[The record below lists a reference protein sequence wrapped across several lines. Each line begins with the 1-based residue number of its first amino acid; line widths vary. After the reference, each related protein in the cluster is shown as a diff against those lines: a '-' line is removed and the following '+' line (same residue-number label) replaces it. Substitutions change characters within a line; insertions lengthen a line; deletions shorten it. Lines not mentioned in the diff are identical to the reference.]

1 MPKRNIKVLFATCVV
16 LIASLDP
23 TRANDIDVLT
33 VFAPG
38 SGSNYI
44 KKGIMPAGVDSQVAM
59 YDELPDALGNLDFE
73 SLRSYFKP
81 AAFYVNPNE
90 IAEVTHPKPGVRILR
105 DSTHHIPHVYGE
117 TRSDAMF
124 GVGYVRAADRL
135 WQMESFRAV
144 WRAESAAMLGRG
156 ENDSNVIADA
166 HTFRLIDY
174 SEAEYQTMYNRLS
187 TDYGHWGIQAAN
199 DIKAYIDGMNTYI
212 DSIKRE
218 LTKLPIEY
226 TSRGLEPQL
235 WKVTDA
241 MAMAAYSHVAWGSAG
256 PGEEMNAQLY
266 RQLQERF
273 GADAKS
279 IYNDLRNAP
288 DAATQYSLP
297 KVSGWISDVDP
308 ASIALIDLDSFVP
321 REIVNIDSA
330 STAAYTARPLLK
342 NVRSNALL
350 VAARHSITGKPIA
363 VQGPQDGY
371 GTPHLFDSEIVIVAP
386 DFKARGIL
394 ELSGPYPYVASRGD
408 GYAWSITIL
417 SPDQADTFAEVLC
430 EPDGSSP
437 TIDSIHYQYKGE
449 CLPINVR
456 VDKKT
461 FPDGNNYTLR
471 SERSVHGPVIGRA
484 TIDGRPIAL
493 AQARTMYL
501 HEEMDYPAH
510 AKLFSPSVI
519 RSASDFIEAV
529 AGTAYNIGW
538 WYIDNENIASVDA
551 GLSPIRKAGAA
562 MDLPVWGTGDWDW
575 IGFDAKTY
583 TFRKP
588 QKSQYPQAINGAVGI
603 LTGWNNPS
611 AEGFPLKDET
621 WNFSTADRVQLLK
634 GPTIAATGKGKIS
647 IVDLVK
653 IHTEAAITDFH
664 AQRVYPIIRQF
675 IGTVEDTEL
684 ERLLKMTDEWSSAG
698 GYLRDRDSDGY
709 LEYSPSVALL
719 EVYWTQIVN
728 DAFRPLLGDVIF
740 DGAGTFNN
748 LPATRPSPSNANAWV
763 VKILAGVQYYLGKE
777 IDDFSMNYC
786 GKTAELC
793 RDFLVRSFATAAK
806 KMKTSQG
813 DDITTWKV
821 AATCDTG
828 CRQTNF
834 ISTGNMDAIPSI
846 SWQNRGTYIQV
857 TTGY

>member
-1 MPKRNIKVLFATCVV
+1 MPKININALFTACLI
-16 LIASLDP
+16 LIASLD
-23 TRANDIDVLT
+23 TIETKEIDVLT

-38 SGSNYI
+38 NGSNYI
-44 KKGIMPAGVDSQVAM
+44 KKGIKPAGVDSQVDM
-59 YDELPDALGNLDFE
+59 YDELPDALENLDFE
-73 SLRSYFKP
+73 SLRNYVKP
-81 AAFYVNPNE
+81 AVFDVNPNE
-90 IAEVTHPKPGVRILR
+90 IAEVTNPRAGVRIVR
-105 DSTHHIPHVYGE
+105 DSTHHIPHVYGD
-117 TRSDAMF
+117 TRNDAMF

-144 WRAESAAMLGRG
+144 WRAESAVMLGRG
-156 ENDSNVIADA
+156 DNDTNVKADA

-174 SEAEYQTMYNRLS
+174 SETEYQTMYNRLS
-187 TDYGHWGIQAAN
+187 TDYGHWGIQAAE
-199 DIKAYIDGMNTYI
+199 DIKAYIDGMNAYI
-212 DSIKRE
+212 DLIKRE
-218 LTKLPIEY
+218 PSKLPIEY
-226 TSRGLEPQL
+226 TSHGLEPQS

-241 MAMAAYSHVAWGSAG
+241 IAMAAYSHVAWGSAG

-266 RQLQERF
+266 RQLQDRF
-273 GADAKS
+273 GDDAQA

-288 DAATQYSLP
+288 DSATQYSLP
-297 KVSGWISDVDP
+297 EVSGWISDVDP

-321 REIVNIDSA
+321 REIVNIDNL
-330 STAAYTARPLLK
+330 STTLVTTRPFL

-350 VAARHSITGKPIA
+350 VAAKHSVTGKPIG

-371 GTPHLFDSEIVIVAP
+371 GTPHLFDSEIAITAP

-437 TIDSIHYQYKGE
+437 TVDSMHYQYKGE

-456 VDKKT
+456 SDNKT
-461 FPDGNNYTLR
+461 LPDGSNYTLR
-471 SERSVHGPVIGRA
+471 SERSVHGPIIGRA
-484 TIDGRPIAL
+484 KIDGRPVAL

-519 RSASDFIEAV
+519 KSASDFIETV

-538 WYIDNENIASVDA
+538 WYIDHENIAGVDA
-551 GLSPIRKAGAA
+551 GLSPMRKSGAA
-562 MDLPVWGTGDWDW
+562 MDLPIWGTGDWDW

-583 TFRKP
+583 KFLKP
-588 QKSQYPQAINGAVGI
+588 PKSQYPQAVNGEDGI

-611 AEGFPLKDET
+611 AEGFPIKDET
-621 WNFSTADRVQLLK
+621 WNFSIADRVQLLK
-634 GPTIAATGKGKIS
+634 QPTTAAAAKGKIS

-664 AQRVYPIIRQF
+664 AQRVYPIIREF

-684 ERLLKMTDEWSSAG
+684 ESLLKMTDEWSSTG
-698 GYLRDRDSDGY
+698 GFLRDTDKDGF
-709 LEYSPSVALL
+709 LEHGPSIRLL
-719 EVYWTQIVN
+719 DDYWKQIVN
-728 DAFRPLLGDVIF
+728 DTFDPFLGDEIF
-740 DGAGTFNN
+740 NAAGTVNN
-748 LPATRPSPSNANAWV
+748 LPALSPSPDGANAWI
-763 VKILAGVQYYLGKE
+763 VKILAGEENYFGNETKY
-777 IDDFSMNYC
+777 FSMNYC
-786 GKTAELC
+786 GKTEKLC
-793 RDFLVRSFATAAK
+793 RDFLVNSFLKTIK
-806 KMKTSQG
+806 KIKMTQG
-813 DDITTWKV
+813 NDIRMWIV
-821 AATCDTG
+821 AATCDNG
-828 CRQTNF
+828 CRQVDF
-834 ISTGNMDAIPSI
+834 YPTGNMDPIPSI
-846 SWQNRGTYIQV
+846 SWQNRGTYIQM

>member
-1 MPKRNIKVLFATCVV
+1 MKKKNIKVLFATYVV
-16 LIASLDP
+16 LITPLSA

-33 VFAPG
+33 VFASG
-38 SGSNYI
+38 SGSNYV
-44 KKGIMPAGVDSQVAM
+44 KKGIIPAGMDSQVTM
-59 YDELPDALGNLDFE
+59 YDQLPDALDNLDFE
-73 SLRSYFKP
+73 SLRNYVKP
-81 AAFYVNPNE
+81 ADFDVNPNE
-90 IAEVTHPKPGVRILR
+90 IAEVTHPKPGVRIVR

-117 TRSDAMF
+117 TRRDAMF
-124 GVGYVRAADRL
+124 GVGYVRAVDRL

-144 WRAESAAMLGRG
+144 WRAESATMLGRG
-156 ENDSNVIADA
+156 ENNSNVISDA
-166 HTFRLIDY
+166 LTFRLIDY
-174 SEAEYQTMYNRLS
+174 SEAEYQIMYNRLS
-187 TDYGHWGIQAAN
+187 TNYGRWGIQAAN
-199 DIKAYIDGMNTYI
+199 DIKAYIDGMNAYI
-212 DSIKRE
+212 DSIKRVPIR
-218 LTKLPIEY
+218 LPIEY
-226 TSRGLEPQL
+226 TSRGLKPQP

-266 RQLQERF
+266 RQLQDRF
-273 GADAKS
+273 GANAQA

-297 KVSGWISDVDP
+297 KVSGWVSDVNP
-308 ASIALIDLDSFVP
+308 ASIAMIDLDSFVP
-321 REIVNIDSA
+321 REIVNIDSH
-330 STAAYTARPLLK
+330 STAAHTAKPLL
-342 NVRSNALL
+342 NNMRSNALL
-350 VAARHSITGKPIA
+350 VAARHSVTGKPIG

-394 ELSGPYPYVASRGD
+394 ELSGPYPYVASRGA

-417 SPDQADTFAEVLC
+417 SPDQSDTFAEVLC

-437 TIDSIHYQYKGE
+437 TINSMFYQYKGE

-456 VDKKT
+456 VDRKT
-461 FPDGNNYTLR
+461 LPDGNYYTLR
-471 SERSVHGPVIGRA
+471 SERSVHGPLIGRA
-484 TIDGRPIAL
+484 TVDGRPVAL

-519 RSASDFIEAV
+519 HSASDFIETV

-538 WYIDNENIASVDA
+538 WYIDNENIAGVDA
-551 GLSPIRKAGAA
+551 GLSPIRKAGAS
-562 MDLPVWGTGDWDW
+562 MDLPIWGTGDWDW
-575 IGFDAKTY
+575 IGFDAETY
-583 TFRKP
+583 TFLKP
-588 QKSQYPQAINGAVGI
+588 QKSQYPQTVNGAAGI

-611 AEGFPLKDET
+611 AEGFTLKDET
-621 WNFSTADRVQLLK
+621 WNFSALDRVQLLK
-634 GPTIAATGKGKIS
+634 EPTITATDKGKIS

-675 IGTVEDTEL
+675 IGSVENTEL
-684 ERLLKMTDEWSSAG
+684 ERLLKIADEWSITG
-698 GYLRDRDSDGY
+698 GFLRDINRDGY
-709 LEYSPSVALL
+709 LEHGPSVVLL
-719 EVYWTQIVN
+719 EEYWTQIVN

-748 LPATRPSPSNANAWV
+748 LPTTHPSPDNANAWI
-763 VKILAGVQYYLGKE
+763 VKILAGVQHYLGKE

-793 RDFLVRSFATAAK
+793 RDFLVLSFATAIK
-806 KMKTSQG
+806 KIKLAQG
-813 DDITTWKV
+813 NDITMWKV
-821 AATCDTG
+821 AATCDFG
-828 CRQTNF
+828 CRQINF
-834 ISTGNMDAIPSI
+834 FSTGNMDAIPSI

-857 TTGY
+857 TTGH